1 LARLT
6 GRARVLIADYS
17 PTRAAVKAALS
28 IEFDVC
34 AEAGDADEA
43 IAGALA
49 STPDICVIGMDIPG
63 GGIEAVRGIAEALP
77 EAAVVVLAGEADAD
91 ALLDAVRAGAV
102 GYVPGADAGALQ
114 RVVRAVAA
122 REAAIPRSMVLDLM
136 AEIRASSADR
146 IEGLTRR
153 ESQVLTTL
161 RRGGSTSEIARELKI
176 SPVTVRR
183 HISELVRKLGVED
196 RAGLIRADD
205 E

>member
-1 LARLT
+1 LARLS
-6 GRARVLIADYS
+6 GSSRVLIADYS
-17 PTRAAVKAALS
+17 PTRAAVRAALGT
-28 IEFDVC
+28 EFEVC

-43 IAGALA
+43 IAGAVS
-49 STPDICVIGMDIPG
+49 STADICVIGMELPG
-63 GGIEAVRGIAEALP
+63 GGITAVRGIAAALP
-77 EAAVVVLAGEADAD
+77 NAAIVVLAGEADAD

-102 GYVPGADAGALQ
+102 GYVPAADAGALQ

-161 RRGGSTSEIARELKI
+161 RRGGSTSEIARELNI

-183 HISELVRKLGVED
+183 HISELVRKLGVAD
-196 RAGLIRADD
+196 RAGLIRTDD